1 MNLVQTEFQGLMIIE
16 PNVFGDAR
24 GYFFEVF
31 NESQFR
37 VKSGLNVTFVQDN
50 ESMSSKDVLRG
61 LHFQIPPKSQGKLV
75 RVTKGAVLDV
85 VVDLRKTQPTFGR
98 HYKVVLSAE
107 NKCQMY
113 IPEGFAHGFKVLE
126 DDTIFSYKCTNYYSK
141 EHERSL
147 LWNDPALGI
156 DWEIENPNI
165 SDKDKEGQ
173 LISDFTDIFF

>member
-107 NKCQMY
+107 NKRQMY

>member
-1 MNLVQTEFQGLMIIE
+1 MNIVETGFKDLLIIDCTI
-16 PNVFGDAR
+16 FGDAR

-31 NESQFR
+31 NESAFR
-37 VKSGLNVTFVQDN
+37 VKTGLNVSFVQDN

-85 VVDLRKTQPTFGR
+85 VVDLRKTQPTFGQ

-107 NKCQMY
+107 NKRQMY

-147 LWNDPALGI
+147 LWNDPSLGI

-173 LISDFTDIFF
+173 TISAFTDIFF

>member
-107 NKCQMY
+107 NKRQMY

-126 DDTIFSYKCTNYYSK
+126 DDTIFSYKCTNTYSK
-141 EHERSL
+141 AHEGCI
-147 LWNDPALGI
+147 LWNDKDLNI
-156 DWEIENPNI
+156 DWEVQDPLI
-165 SDKDKEGQ
+165 SDKDLEGCKFN
-173 LISDFTDIFF
+173 DFHSPF

>member
-1 MNLVQTEFQGLMIIE
+1 MKIQQTIFRNLLIIE
-16 PNVFGDAR
+16 PNVFGDDR

-31 NESQFR
+31 NESMFR

-85 VVDLRKTQPTFGR
+85 VVDLRKSEPTFGQ

-107 NKCQMY
+107 NKLQMY

-147 LWNDPALGI
+147 LWNDPSLGI
-156 DWEIENPNI
+156 DWEIENPTI
-165 SDKDKEGQ
+165 SEKDKDGQ
-173 LISDFTDIFF
+173 LISAFTDIFF